1 LDWQTLR
8 REQQLCR
15 FHPCF
20 NVEQGPNEGTIF
32 LAIRK
37 GQSEVLNTS
46 EVHLVVVKEI
56 QSDTI
61 QSEEYD
67 LLLLKEAD
75 EKVREERRLT

>member
-1 LDWQTLR
+1 MDWQTLR
-8 REQQLCR
+8 IEQQLCR
-15 FHPCF
+15 FHPRS

-37 GQSEVLNTS
+37 GQSEILNMS

-67 LLLLKEAD
+67 LLVLKEAD
-75 EKVREERRLT
+75 EKIREERRLT